1 MKIVHDIILCCLT
14 FQTVATIEQ
23 KVFKNVCT
31 LVCKNNSTSDAQCNS
46 TIILQAVPSIR
57 SVPYTHT
64 ISVAWIS
71 QRLYLSLEVQQ
82 RQAPSEDAQRYH
94 ITGQRYL
101 QYGTMYIQYRE
112 ASREYWLRC
121 GVQLSD
127 RNETTLHPTTSW
139 GGVKASWGYMVIT
152 TPHHTTHTHT
162 HARTCTRTR
171 THTCHLPIQKVTFV
185 YSLLQTHKP
194 ARGTMYITCVYIQ
207 SILHRTPTGVSIALR
222 VNVLSDVTKLRAR
235 RIYNVATVL
244 ETWKQKNAFNPWLP
258 MIPYK
263 ALHAM
268 EKKSTRKELPSD
280 MQHCHH
286 GRSWES
292 VSSAVY

>member
-14 FQTVATIEQ
+14 LSIFQTVATIEQ

-57 SVPYTHT
+57 PVPYTHT

-162 HARTCTRTR
+162 HTHTRTCTRT
-171 THTCHLPIQKVTFV
+171 HTRVTCQYKRSPLYIHYFRPTNLQEVQCILHVYNIYNPSYTVHPIQH
-185 YSLLQTHKP
+185 THN
-194 ARGTMYITCVYIQ
+194 Y
-207 SILHRTPTGVSIALR
+207 
-222 VNVLSDVTKLRAR
+222 
-235 RIYNVATVL
+235 
-244 ETWKQKNAFNPWLP
+244 
-258 MIPYK
+258 
-263 ALHAM
+263 
-268 EKKSTRKELPSD
+268 
-280 MQHCHH
+280 
-286 GRSWES
+286 
-292 VSSAVY
+292 